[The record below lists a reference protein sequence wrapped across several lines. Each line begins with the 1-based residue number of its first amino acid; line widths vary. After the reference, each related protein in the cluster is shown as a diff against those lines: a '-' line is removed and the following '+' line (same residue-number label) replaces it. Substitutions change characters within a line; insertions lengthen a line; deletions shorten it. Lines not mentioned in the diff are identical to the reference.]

1 MVPGFDQKKI
11 VVVLFVLTLVF
22 LIANIVADKFTD
34 KHEVPVTENL
44 NNEEI
49 NSKFISAVRVF
60 GIAPSWINTKT
71 PRKTDPAS
79 LIAKYSISVPADL
92 PIALLIREI
101 SNSYDTVNVKMI
113 VNETKIKGVTSV
125 KVFSKGSEII
135 TADFSYKEGL
145 KRKAGSVGFLLDSY
159 ADLSV
164 ADDSVLLSSPE
175 NFAVILQPSK
185 KTKFLTSDILKSGKE
200 FVILLDDDI
209 PDLIYKLNSSYSE
222 ARLKNSIRSILGD
235 FSNAVFIM
243 IDDNSSL
250 FSSSAYELIK
260 KEMEKRSIKLV
271 KRSSFRELNPD
282 NLRDYLDSIND
293 GETRS
298 VIMSAGDF
306 LKINSIMVSFRKIGY
321 KFINPSL
328 AVQ

>member
-1 MVPGFDQKKI
+1 MLPGIDQKKI
-11 VVVLFVLTLVF
+11 VVALFVLTLVF
-22 LIANIVADKFTD
+22 LIANIVADKFVD
-34 KHEVPVTENL
+34 KRDVPVIENM
-44 NNEEI
+44 NNDEI
-49 NSKFISAVRVF
+49 NSKFVSAVRVF

-71 PRKTDPAS
+71 PGKKDPAS
-79 LIAKYSISVPADL
+79 LIASYSINVPSDL
-92 PIALLIREI
+92 PIALLVREI

-125 KVFSKGSEII
+125 KIFSKGSEII
-135 TADFSYKEGL
+135 TADFSYKDGL
-145 KRKAGSVGFLLDSY
+145 KRKAGSVGFLLNDFS
-159 ADLSV
+159 DLNR
-164 ADDSVLLSSPE
+164 ADDSVLLKSPE
-175 NFAVILQPSK
+175 NFAVIMQPSK
-185 KTKFLTSDILKSGKE
+185 KAKNLSSQILKSGKE

-209 PDLIYKLNSSYSE
+209 PDLIYKLNSGYSE
-222 ARLKNSIRSILGD
+222 ARLKNSIRTILGD
-235 FSNAVFIM
+235 FPNAVFMM

-260 KEMEKRSIKLV
+260 KEMEKRNIKLV

-298 VIMSAGDF
+298 VIISAGDF
-306 LKINSIMVSFRKIGY
+306 LKINSTMVSFRKIGY

-328 AVQ
+328 AIK